1 MSFPSHLFLP
11 LSGAAVLAAA
21 VIGTALWP
29 APDVPPVKFAPPP
42 MAAPVFV
49 QPPEPPPAPA
59 PRPTRPV
66 TRAVPPAPPPV
77 QHAPPPPPVAV
88 RPREPAPVAPAPSY
102 SPPPPPGTP
111 GQEQAPVQG
120 KRMSMMQRAAN
131 LLERG
136 LPPLEKARDEALARG
151 DQAEFQ
157 RLDKS
162 INQHRARLEQMR
174 VKRELTQTP
183 NGGEMPKM

>member
-29 APDVPPVKFAPPP
+29 PPEVPPLKFEPPP

-49 QPPEPPPAPA
+49 QPPAPPPRPA
-59 PRPTRPV
+59 RPV

-77 QHAPPPPPVAV
+77 QPAPPPEPIAV
-88 RPREPAPVAPAPSY
+88 RPSEPVPAAPAPSY

-111 GQEQAPVQG
+111 GQEQAPAQG
-120 KRMSMMQRAAN
+120 KRVTMMQRAAN

-157 RLDKS
+157 RLEKS
-162 INQHRARLEQMR
+162 ITQHRARLEQMR
-174 VKRELTQTP
+174 VKREVTQAP